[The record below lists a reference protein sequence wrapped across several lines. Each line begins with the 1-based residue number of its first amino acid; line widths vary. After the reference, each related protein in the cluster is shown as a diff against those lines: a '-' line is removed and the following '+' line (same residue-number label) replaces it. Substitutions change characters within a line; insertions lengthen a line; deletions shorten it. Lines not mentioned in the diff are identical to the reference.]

1 MIGSKIRLNI
11 LIRRLT
17 IMARPKTRDYKSIN
31 FNLDVKVLE
40 KLERYC
46 EETGRT
52 KTTAIERILD
62 KFLTEYFAK
71 QSEEE

>member
-1 MIGSKIRLNI
+1 MP
-11 LIRRLT
+11 
-17 IMARPKTRDYKSIN
+17 RPKTRDFKSVN

-52 KTTAIERILD
+52 KTMAMERILD
-62 KFLTEYFAK
+62 KFLTEYFAQTTDAK
-71 QSEEE
+71 E

>member
-1 MIGSKIRLNI
+1 
-11 LIRRLT
+11 
-17 IMARPKTRDYKSIN
+17 MARPKTRDYKSIN

-52 KTTAIERILD
+52 KTTSIERILD
-62 KFLTEYFAK
+62 KFLTEYFANTPEK
-71 QSEEE
+71 D

>member
-1 MIGSKIRLNI
+1 
-11 LIRRLT
+11 
-17 IMARPKTRDYKSIN
+17 MARPKTRNYKAVN

-52 KTTAIERILD
+52 KTMAMERILD
-62 KFLTEYFAK
+62 KFLAEYFEQKANAAK
-71 QSEEE
+71 

>member
-1 MIGSKIRLNI
+1 
-11 LIRRLT
+11 
-17 IMARPKTRDYKSIN
+17 MARPKTRDYKSIN
-31 FNLDVKVLE
+31 FNLEVGVLE
-40 KLERYC
+40 KLETYC
-46 EETGRT
+46 KETGLT

>member
-1 MIGSKIRLNI
+1 
-11 LIRRLT
+11 
-17 IMARPKTRDYKSIN
+17 MARPKTRDYKSIN

-52 KTTAIERILD
+52 KTTSIERILD
-62 KFLTEYFAK
+62 KFLTEYFASTPEK
-71 QSEEE
+71 D

>member
-1 MIGSKIRLNI
+1 
-11 LIRRLT
+11 
-17 IMARPKTRDYKSIN
+17 MARPKTRDYKSIN

-52 KTTAIERILD
+52 KTSSIERILD
-62 KFLTEYFAK
+62 KFLTEYFSNTPK
-71 QSEEE
+71 KD

>member
-1 MIGSKIRLNI
+1 
-11 LIRRLT
+11 
-17 IMARPKTRDYKSIN
+17 MARPKTREFKAIS

-52 KTTAIERILD
+52 KTMAIERILD
-62 KFLTEYFAK
+62 KFLTDYFEHKARQGGK
-71 QSEEE
+71 SLQ

>member
-1 MIGSKIRLNI
+1 
-11 LIRRLT
+11 
-17 IMARPKTRDYKSIN
+17 MARPKTRDYKSIN

>member
-1 MIGSKIRLNI
+1 
-11 LIRRLT
+11 
-17 IMARPKTRDYKSIN
+17 MARPKTRDYKSIN

-52 KTTAIERILD
+52 KTTSIERILD

>member
-1 MIGSKIRLNI
+1 
-11 LIRRLT
+11 
-17 IMARPKTRDYKSIN
+17 MARPKTRDYKSIN

-46 EETGRT
+46 EETGLT

-62 KFLTEYFAK
+62 KTLTEHFANTQK
-71 QSEEE
+71 EG